1 MTNVGGIEN
10 SVQCRSLITSRHGQ
24 LKKIQREK
32 STKVSFDV
40 HEVDEYP
47 GVCSFEHILKRW
59 ILIMTI

>member
-1 MTNVGGIEN
+1 MKNVGGIEN

-24 LKKIQREK
+24 FKKIQREK

-47 GVCSFEHILKRW
+47 VVL
-59 ILIMTI
+59 